1 MLNSVVTDRSPSGQK
16 TLPHIVLV
24 FSIVKSCESNPVN
37 SVDVV
42 SQIARDNGLSVGR
55 LTGTVRCLFSDCRNS
70 KSTPELDCDCVT
82 RSALLSSLWIE
93 FRCDVLVR
101 LRRFH
106 FAAMLDQQMASGSKT
121 GTNHEIDNSPDWDQL
136 VRSERTILI
145 DCLGPY
151 LTTLTLNLTDFPV
164 DLKHLRG
171 VEQGAF
177 FNTDAFKLRL
187 NFLATLCN
195 PVTCITRRLVRS
207 SHTLSLLRFH
217 LQHDGYSLRLRGLIP
232 GSLNPGNELF
242 GIPRTLLT
250 WIVHGAYKIR
260 ATGSSADATHH
271 ARPIPCPVTANAT
284 LTLLSALQ
292 ILFLLL
298 SLLTPLHLVRSP
310 VTLTPVVGK
319 TSEQDNCTG
328 FLSSYF
334 QIDLPTKSGWPDWM
348 IINEIDC
355 TRVPTFGWF
364 FVNTSETGGF
374 VMPSDPP
381 PVLSPLELKRNQSVG
396 SRAPCGFFA
405 TWNEWIEFTTCE
417 LTRLLIWLESGEPA
431 GLKINL
437 HLARLMGHFFLYH
450 ILAWRTYC
458 GFLIHMAG
466 LAVSVVQY
474 FTEVQSVDTVFCASL
489 VTSACLMLGT
499 LHVTC
504 THPSAARCVSSWAVF
519 ITYVSTVL
527 RLTGALILCL
537 LLDLINLL
545 ALHLTTF
552 YVYTIHLLKL
562 QCRTIGAAWRL
573 CRSGSKW
580 NPLRSRVD
588 TVPDMYVGPKI
599 FALTRSRPGRKHIH
613 TRMTVPD
620 SGEYDVHLDRLFVAT
635 LLGLGVSLCL
645 LPTTLAFYV
654 VFSAVRLFIVLV
666 RNGLR
671 VCALFILDV
680 PVSAL
685 FAWLLHSD
693 LSRTELAMVVPPL
706 APTSFP
712 LTRLKL
718 IRPPLTKAYE
728 ENRFLQNRELF
739 GTCFSLSSLIRRL
752 LTASEI

>member
-1 MLNSVVTDRSPSGQK
+1 MFRFYQTDIGNRVLFNRYLFVFYNLPLPVFPCALMFVCSP
-16 TLPHIVLV
+16 T
-24 FSIVKSCESNPVN
+24 
-37 SVDVV
+37 DVV
-42 SQIARDNGLSVGR
+42 SQIARDNSLSVGR

-177 FNTDAFKLRL
+177 FN
-187 NFLATLCN
+187 
-195 PVTCITRRLVRS
+195 
-207 SHTLSLLRFH
+207 
-217 LQHDGYSLRLRGLIP
+217 
-232 GSLNPGNELF
+232 
-242 GIPRTLLT
+242 
-250 WIVHGAYKIR
+250 
-260 ATGSSADATHH
+260 
-271 ARPIPCPVTANAT
+271 
-284 LTLLSALQ
+284 
-292 ILFLLL
+292 
-298 SLLTPLHLVRSP
+298 
-310 VTLTPVVGK
+310 
-319 TSEQDNCTG
+319 
-328 FLSSYF
+328 
-334 QIDLPTKSGWPDWM
+334 
-348 IINEIDC
+348 
-355 TRVPTFGWF
+355 
-364 FVNTSETGGF
+364 
-374 VMPSDPP
+374 
-381 PVLSPLELKRNQSVG
+381 
-396 SRAPCGFFA
+396 
-405 TWNEWIEFTTCE
+405 
-417 LTRLLIWLESGEPA
+417 
-431 GLKINL
+431 
-437 HLARLMGHFFLYH
+437 
-450 ILAWRTYC
+450 
-458 GFLIHMAG
+458 
-466 LAVSVVQY
+466 
-474 FTEVQSVDTVFCASL
+474 
-489 VTSACLMLGT
+489 
-499 LHVTC
+499 
-504 THPSAARCVSSWAVF
+504 
-519 ITYVSTVL
+519 
-527 RLTGALILCL
+527 
-537 LLDLINLL
+537 
-545 ALHLTTF
+545 
-552 YVYTIHLLKL
+552 LLKL

-654 VFSAVRLFIVLV
+654 VFSAVSDRVRLFIVLV

-712 LTRLKL
+712 LTRLKVSN
-718 IRPPLTKAYE
+718 A
-728 ENRFLQNRELF
+728 F
-739 GTCFSLSSLIRRL
+739 
-752 LTASEI
+752 